1 MRNYVLSGN
10 LKFLGL
16 GDVLQFLGSSGSTGV
31 LSIKSK
37 YVSDP
42 GLIYFINGNPVN
54 ATVGS
59 LKGIDAVNQLFG
71 WVDGDFE
78 FSEEKV
84 TCETVIKKSRMEIIL
99 DGLSMLDDGKIERKK
114 SELSNRVATVPV
126 IRGPLVDYLYVVDEE
141 EAYAG
146 TNIVKEGKHG
156 SWFWIILEGVAEVYK
171 ETSRGPIRIL
181 RIGEGAFIGSIASLL
196 LMEGNVRNTTI
207 VAVKNVQLGVLDFRR
222 LAVDFLR
229 MSEPF
234 RNMAISLDK
243 RLRQITDMAAD
254 LYLNKAKGETFITGK
269 KQILKQGDNEKGI
282 FKIQKG
288 NAHIARSTEY
298 DLVPLV
304 NLDTGDFFG
313 HVPFL
318 DIGQEPYSASVFG
331 SEDLETDSIDYYPLQ
346 KEYEQLSTTFRHFI
360 EFLAT
365 SISATTAVAC
375 ELKKEAGKKELR

>member
-99 DGLSMLDDGKIERKK
+99 DGLSMLDDGKIERMGPVSFEEKK

-207 VAVKNVQLGVLDFRR
+207 VAVKNVQLGVLDFRRLAVDFRR

-346 KEYEQLSTTFRHFI
+346 KEYEQLS
-360 EFLAT
+360 
-365 SISATTAVAC
+365 VAC